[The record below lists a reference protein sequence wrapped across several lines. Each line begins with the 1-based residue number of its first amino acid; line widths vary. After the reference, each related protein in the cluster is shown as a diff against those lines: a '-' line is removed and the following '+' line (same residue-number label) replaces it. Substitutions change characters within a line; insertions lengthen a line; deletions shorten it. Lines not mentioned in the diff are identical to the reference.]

1 MLKLTGLLIS
11 SLILQATSIFR
22 ASGPALWEEDER
34 FNAGDYG
41 VDASYPIHHPFS
53 PQSVR
58 GKYYQ
63 ELMEGCY
70 KMYSK
75 SECDATERGRIDM
88 NLKQARSQHNYTE
101 LGFKHRKLPQ
111 EIWLP
116 ILEFYSKYKDR
127 AKAESWGGRGN
138 TYVNHWEAPTKMVSF
153 EDKDFVEGIQL
164 KNFIWDK
171 VQPIIEEWVGHR
183 IHPTSLYG
191 IRIYSNNSVLATH
204 VDRLPLVSS
213 CIIQVDQEVDEPWPI
228 EVYSHA
234 GKAYNVTMQPGDM
247 VLYESS
253 TVLHGRPFKMKG
265 KSFANIFVHYEPDDH
280 TLMNKRDREPNK
292 HLTKDALSKLEADF
306 SKEGLIGGHE
316 ALNQFDYRESEDEG
330 QTSAHAAAREG
341 DVDALVTLLR
351 RNERLLTT
359 PDVNGWLPIHEAAR
373 GGNLGALKYLIQMGA
388 DVGSTTKYG
397 GTPLWWARRMLPAN
411 HAVVQYLESIG
422 APEKADTGG
431 FAGEF

>member
-1 MLKLTGLLIS
+1 MLVLTGLVLS
-11 SLILQATSIFR
+11 SLWAPSSGVFR
-22 ASGPALWEEDER
+22 ANEHPVFEEDRR
-34 FNAGDYG
+34 FHAGDYG
-41 VDASYPIHHPFS
+41 VDASYPIHHQFS
-53 PQSVR
+53 SQSAR

-75 SECDATERGRIDM
+75 SECDATERSRIDM
-88 NLKQARSQHNYTE
+88 NIKQARSQHNYTE

-116 ILEFYSKYKDR
+116 ILEFYSKYKSR
-127 AKAESWGGRGN
+127 AKAENWGGRGN

-153 EDKDFVEGIQL
+153 EDRDFEEGVQL

-228 EVYSHA
+228 EVYSHD

-253 TVLHGRPFKMKG
+253 TVLHGRPFRMKG

-280 TLMNKRDREPNK
+280 AIMNKLDREPNK
-292 HLTKDALSKLEADF
+292 HLSNEALAKLEAEYR
-306 SKEGLIGGHE
+306 KEGPIGGHE
-316 ALNQFDYRESEDEG
+316 ALNLYEYIDSGDEG
-330 QTSAHAAAREG
+330 QTLAHAAARDG

-351 RNERLLTT
+351 RDEKLLTT

-397 GTPLWWARRMLPAN
+397 GTPLWWAKRMLPSK
-411 HAVVQYLESIG
+411 HAVVQYLEGIG
-422 APEKADTGG
+422 APEQADMGG